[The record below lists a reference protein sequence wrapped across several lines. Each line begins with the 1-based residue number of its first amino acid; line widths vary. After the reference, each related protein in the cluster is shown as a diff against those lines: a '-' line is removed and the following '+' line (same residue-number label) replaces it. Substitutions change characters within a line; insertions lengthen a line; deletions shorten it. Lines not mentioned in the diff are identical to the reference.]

1 MSAEYTFWQSDLPKL
16 DVQIDRGTD
25 FTAWRMQWEVHG
37 SLLGLDQ
44 QVAAKQV
51 KALMAR
57 ETLAVVQNLGLTKDQ
72 MKDLAEIIVALQRY
86 VCRWVQ

>member
-1 MSAEYTFWQSDLPKL
+1 MMSAEYTFRQSDLPKL

-51 KALMAR
+51 KALMVCFSR
-57 ETLAVVQNLGLTKDQ
+57 ETLAVV
-72 MKDLAEIIVALQRY
+72 
-86 VCRWVQ
+86 